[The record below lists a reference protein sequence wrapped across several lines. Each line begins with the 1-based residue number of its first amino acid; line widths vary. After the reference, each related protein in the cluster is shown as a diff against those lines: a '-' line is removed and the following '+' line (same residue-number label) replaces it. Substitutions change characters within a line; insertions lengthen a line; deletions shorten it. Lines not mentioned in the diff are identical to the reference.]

1 MQNPKIPEHI
11 EQDILLRA
19 KGHGYNFTVVALA
32 AWSLYE
38 CYNALIMKMPFN
50 VLPGIL
56 LMGAVAVE
64 GFSAWLQYKKAQP
77 AGRDWSME
85 LLGIAAAAVLCMAIF
100 LLLMSIF

>member
-1 MQNPKIPEHI
+1 MRNPKVQKNN

-19 KGHGYNFTVVALA
+19 KGHGYSFDVAALA

-38 CYNALIMKMPFN
+38 CYNALIVKMSFN

-56 LMGAVAVE
+56 LMGTVAVE

-77 AGRDWSME
+77 AESDWSME